1 MNIIKV
7 ASKQD
12 KKAFIELPLEIYKNE
27 KNWIRPLDK
36 DIDSVFNK
44 NKNKAFRKGDV
55 IRWVLED
62 KGRAIGRVAAFYLDK
77 KVDKGG
83 LKVGGCGFFECIDNQ
98 DAANLLFDKAKS
110 WLTERGYNSM
120 DGPINFGERDKWW
133 GCLYKGF
140 EIDPNY
146 QQNYGKDYYPKLFE
160 NYGFQI
166 LFKQLT
172 FFKKIKTP
180 LSEKLKYKA
189 HRALKNPDYNFRML
203 EIKKIDK
210 YILDFMKIY
219 NEAWAKYP
227 GVSALKLAQA
237 NSIFKQLKPIMDEK
251 ILWFAYEKAEPIGFF
266 ICIPEMNQIFKYVN
280 GKLDFFGKIKTF
292 YHLKIKK
299 SCKKIIGL
307 VFGIVPKHQ
316 GKGVD
321 GALIMAS
328 SNTIQKEL
336 SYTDMELN
344 WIPDFN
350 TAMIKVAMQVQATNE
365 IKPAKVHHTYRYN
378 FDRSIPVERIV
389 KK

>member
-1 MNIIKV
+1 MNIVEVK
-7 ASKQD
+7 SKKD
-12 KKAFIELPLEIYKNE
+12 KKDFIEVACSIYKNK

-36 DIDSVFNK
+36 DIDSVFDPK
-44 NKNKAFRKGDV
+44 KNKAFRKGDV
-55 IRWVLED
+55 KRWVLKDND
-62 KGRAIGRVAAFYLDK
+62 KVIGRIAAFYSK
-77 KVDKGG
+77 KIDNEK

-98 DAANLLFDKAKS
+98 KASTKLFDTAKN
-110 WLTERGYNSM
+110 WLEEKGYNSM

-133 GCLYKGF
+133 GCLVEGF
-140 EIDPNY
+140 DIDPNY
-146 QQNYGKDYYPKLFE
+146 QQNYGKDYYQVLFE
-160 NYGFQI
+160 NYGFKI
-166 LFKQLT
+166 LFKQFT

-189 HRALKNPDYNFRML
+189 ERALKNKDYSFRML
-203 EIKKIDK
+203 EKKNIDN

-237 NSIFKQLKPIMDEK
+237 RSIFNQLKPILDEK
-251 ILWFAYEKAEPIGFF
+251 ILWFAYEKDEPIGFF

-280 GKLDFFGKIKTF
+280 GKLDLIGKIKTY

-307 VFGIVPKHQ
+307 VFGIVPRHQ

-336 SYTDMELN
+336 AYTDMELN

-350 TAMIKVAMQVQATNE
+350 KAMIKVATQVQATNE

-378 FDRSIPVERIV
+378 FDRSIPVERII

>member
-1 MNIIKV
+1 MNIVKV
-7 ASKQD
+7 ESKQD
-12 KKAFIELPLEIYKNE
+12 KKTFIKVPVEIYKDE

-36 DIDSVFNK
+36 DIDAIFNK

-55 IRWVLED
+55 VRWLLKDNGKV
-62 KGRAIGRVAAFYLDK
+62 IGRIAAFYVDK
-77 KVDKGG
+77 KEDKNG
-83 LKVGGCGFFECIDNQ
+83 LKVGGCGFFECVDNQ
-98 DAANLLFDKAKS
+98 GAANLLFDKAKG
-110 WLTERGYNSM
+110 WLEEKGYNSM
-120 DGPINFGERDKWW
+120 EGPVNFGERDKWW

-140 EIDPNY
+140 EIEPNY
-146 QQNYGKDYYPKLFE
+146 LQNYGKDYYPRLFE

-172 FFKKIKTP
+172 FFKKVKTP
-180 LSEKLKYKA
+180 LSDKLKYKA
-189 HRALKNPDYNFRML
+189 NKALKNPDYNFRML
-203 EIKKIDK
+203 ERKRLDK
-210 YILDFMKIY
+210 YVLDFMKIY

-227 GVSALKLAQA
+227 GISALKLPQA
-237 NSIFKQLKPIMDEK
+237 KSIFKQLKPILDEK
-251 ILWFAYEKAEPIGFF
+251 ILWFAYEKEEPIGFF
-266 ICIPEMNQIFKYVN
+266 ICIPEMNQIFKHVN
-280 GKLDFFGKIKTF
+280 GKLDLIGKIKTY

-336 SYTDMELN
+336 AYTDMELN

-350 TAMIKVAMQVQATNE
+350 QAMIRVATQVQATNE
-365 IKPAKVHHTYRYN
+365 IKPSKIHHTYRYN
-378 FDRSIPVERIV
+378 FDRSIPVERIL

>member
-1 MNIIKV
+1 MNIIEV
-7 ASKQD
+7 NSKKD
-12 KKAFIELPLEIYKNE
+12 KKDFIEVACSIYKNE

-36 DIDSVFNK
+36 DIDSVFDPK
-44 NKNKAFRKGDV
+44 KNKAFRKGDV
-55 IRWVLED
+55 KRWVLKDND
-62 KGRAIGRVAAFYLDK
+62 KVIGRIAAFYSK
-77 KVDKGG
+77 KIDNEK

-98 DAANLLFDKAKS
+98 KASTKLFDTAKN
-110 WLTERGYNSM
+110 WLEEKGYNSM

-133 GCLYKGF
+133 GCLVEGF
-140 EIDPNY
+140 DIDPNY
-146 QQNYGKDYYPKLFE
+146 QQNYGKDYYQVLFE
-160 NYGFQI
+160 NYGFKI
-166 LFKQLT
+166 LFKQFT

-189 HRALKNPDYNFRML
+189 ERALKNKDYSFRML
-203 EIKKIDK
+203 EKKNIDN

-237 NSIFKQLKPIMDEK
+237 RSIFNQLKPILDEK
-251 ILWFAYEKAEPIGFF
+251 ILWFAYEKEEPIGFF

-280 GKLDFFGKIKTF
+280 GKLDLIGKIKTY

-307 VFGIVPKHQ
+307 VFGIVPRHQ

-336 SYTDMELN
+336 AYIDMELN

-350 TAMIKVAMQVQATNE
+350 KAMIKVATQVQATNE
-365 IKPAKVHHTYRYN
+365 IKPAKIHHTYRYN
-378 FDRSIPVERIV
+378 FDRSVPVERIT

>member
-27 KNWIRPLDK
+27 KSWIRPLDK

-62 KGRAIGRVAAFYLDK
+62 NGRTIGRVAAFYIEK
-77 KVDKGG
+77 KVDKDG

-110 WLTERGYNSM
+110 WLTEREYNSM

-140 EIDPNY
+140 DIDPNY

-189 HRALKNPDYNFRML
+189 NRALKNPDYNFRML

-251 ILWFAYEKAEPIGFF
+251 ILWFAYEKDEPIGFF

-280 GKLDFFGKIKTF
+280 GKLDLIGKIKTF

-299 SCKKIIGL
+299 SCKKVIGL

-328 SNTIQKEL
+328 SDTIQKEL

-365 IKPAKVHHTYRYN
+365 IKPAKIHHTYRYN